1 MNITVY
7 ISRAKKEIQKNNT
20 NSQEIKLPSPGKDVC
35 RFPFP
40 QHVDLYFELDLKTNG
55 VHHRNTQNLLLNNAI
70 KYQLAPNL
78 TLDKITNFK
87 SWYMQHFH
95 PN

>member
-7 ISRAKKEIQKNNT
+7 ISREKKEIQKNNT
-20 NSQEIKLPSPGKDVC
+20 NSQEIKLPSPGKDVY